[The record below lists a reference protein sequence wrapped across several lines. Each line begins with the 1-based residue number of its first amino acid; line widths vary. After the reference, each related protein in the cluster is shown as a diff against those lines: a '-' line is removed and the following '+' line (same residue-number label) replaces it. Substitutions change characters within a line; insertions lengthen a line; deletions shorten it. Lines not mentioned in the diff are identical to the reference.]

1 MIKMAGRILILIAT
15 IIAMVHGFRSTVDP
29 IEKFLLPTKIYCIG
43 TFILMITFY
52 LEILY
57 DEKRKK

>member
-1 MIKMAGRILILIAT
+1 MIKMAGRILI
-15 IIAMVHGFRSTVDP
+15 IIAMVLVFRSTADP
-29 IEKFLLPTKIYCIG
+29 IEKFLLPTKIYCLG
-43 TFILMITFY
+43 TFILLITFY